1 MQTQF
6 QTAAQ
11 SHRPSENIH
20 KCILHNLAV
29 PAQKITQKQQ
39 AAIVAFFGVKL
50 RGKHIILAHHTGEFL
65 RIFAA
70 AQHNFGRG
78 RGEIIAVHKV
88 KTRVLRNAFKQRVR
102 LRLVHRV
109 PAHMRHFELVAVRI
123 VLMLALFLVCVA
135 YLVDSTYN
143 PFLYFRF

>member
-1 MQTQF
+1 M
-6 QTAAQ
+6 
-11 SHRPSENIH
+11 
-20 KCILHNLAV
+20 
-29 PAQKITQKQQ
+29 
-39 AAIVAFFGVKL
+39 
-50 RGKHIILAHHTGEFL
+50 

-123 VLMLALFLVCVA
+123 VLIGGKAFHLAGKPAQARCVALFAVVEQQLRA
-135 YLVDSTYN
+135 HAN
-143 PFLYFRF
+143 AEKRFVFQAV